1 MITLWVLNGGVKVTQ
16 WDMLSAEV
24 TVCFF
29 SSRDSPRTLSSI
41 LSGEG
46 LYEVERGGSQAKK
59 FPATRKL
66 GLSRVLRLQF
76 PNHSFRKRRAFYARL
91 LIF

>member
-1 MITLWVLNGGVKVTQ
+1 MLLNGTCLIAK
-16 WDMLSAEV
+16 LR
-24 TVCFF
+24 VCSF
-29 SSRDSPRTLSSI
+29 SSGDSPRTLSSI

-59 FPATRKL
+59 FPATRNS